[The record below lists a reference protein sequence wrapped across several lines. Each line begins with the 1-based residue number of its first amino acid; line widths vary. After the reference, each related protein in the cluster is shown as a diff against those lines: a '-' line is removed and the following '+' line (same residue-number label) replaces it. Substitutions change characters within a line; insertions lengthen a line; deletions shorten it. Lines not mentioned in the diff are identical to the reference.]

1 MSPRFT
7 PPWRKRPE
15 QLLDEIGELTN
26 ENREH
31 PDGRVERKLL
41 NLRHRAGL
49 GLTQAAN
56 GDPAYPTPA
65 FDRLPADSGP
75 AEAGPDDLDP
85 EFVRAAILRDGCVLI
100 RALVGPDEAKSL
112 ADEIERAYV
121 ARSAHAAGA
130 EDADERYFAPFE
142 PDRKFDLSSERAFSQ
157 DAAGLW
163 VADSP
168 HVMFDVLDVFER
180 TGLTRMATGYLG
192 QHPVMSVN
200 KSVLRKV
207 PPDIF
212 GDSSEGDQ
220 KPSGWH
226 QDGRFMGSVTALN
239 VWMALCRCGDVA
251 PGLEFVPRRLGE
263 IVPTGTEGATFD
275 WSVSRAIAEE
285 SAGDAPIL
293 RPIFEAGDVLL
304 FDEYF
309 LHTTAADS
317 SMPNVRYAI
326 ETWLFAPEGFPAQ
339 YAPLAM

>member
-7 PPWRKRPE
+7 RPWRRRPE

-26 ENREH
+26 QNREH
-31 PDGRVERKLL
+31 PDRRIERKLL
-41 NLRHRAGL
+41 DLRHRAGL
-49 GLTQAAN
+49 RLTEEADAA
-56 GDPAYPTPA
+56 PAHPTPA
-65 FDRLPADSGP
+65 FDRLPADSALP
-75 AEAGPDDLDP
+75 EARPDDVDP
-85 EFVRAAILRDGCVLI
+85 EFVRAAILRNGYVLI
-100 RALVGPDEAKSL
+100 RGLVSPDEARSL

-121 ARSAHAAGA
+121 ARAAHAAGA
-130 EDADERYFAPFE
+130 GDADESYFAPFE
-142 PDRKFDLSSERAFSQ
+142 PNRKFDLSSERVFSQ

-163 VADSP
+163 AADSP
-168 HVMFDVLDVFER
+168 HVMFDILDAFER

-207 PPDIF
+207 PPDVF
-212 GDSSEGDQ
+212 GVSGEGDQ
-220 KPSGWH
+220 RQSGWH

-251 PGLEFVPRRLGE
+251 PGLEFVPRRIDE

-275 WSVSRAIAEE
+275 WSVSRAVAEE

-317 SMPNVRYAI
+317 SMLNVRYAI
-326 ETWLFAPEGFPAQ
+326 EAWLFAPAGFPDQ
-339 YAPLAM
+339 YAPLAV